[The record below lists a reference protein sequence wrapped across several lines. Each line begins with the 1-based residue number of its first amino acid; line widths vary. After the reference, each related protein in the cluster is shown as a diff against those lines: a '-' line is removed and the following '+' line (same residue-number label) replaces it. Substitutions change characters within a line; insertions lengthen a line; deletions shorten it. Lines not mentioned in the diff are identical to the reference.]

1 MPQPIGPQA
10 AADDPKL
17 LEEAPLD
24 VESDPTAPNIDK
36 AFSALWL
43 PHSGQINS
51 TLALSDRTNFSYLSS
66 QS

>member
-10 AADDPKL
+10 VADDPKL
-17 LEEAPLD
+17 LEEALLD
-24 VESDPTAPNIDK
+24 VESDPTAPNTDK

-43 PHSGQINS
+43 PQVGQVNS
-51 TLALSDRTNFSYLSS
+51 TLALSDRTNFSYFSL

>member
-10 AADDPKL
+10 AADEPKL
-17 LEEAPLD
+17 PEEALLD
-24 VESDPTAPNIDK
+24 GPSDPTAPNIDK

-43 PHSGQINS
+43 PQWGQVNS
-51 TLALSDRTNFSYLSS
+51 TLALSDRTNFSYFSS

>member
-1 MPQPIGPQA
+1 MPQPIGPQE

-17 LEEAPLD
+17 LEEALLD
-24 VESDPTAPNIDK
+24 IESDPTAPNTDN

-43 PHSGQINS
+43 PHWGQVNS
-51 TLALSDRTNFSYLSS
+51 TLALSDRTNFSYFSS

>member
-10 AADDPKL
+10 AAEDPKL
-17 LEEAPLD
+17 LEEALLA
-24 VESDPTAPNIDK
+24 VESDPIAPNIDK

-43 PHSGQINS
+43 PHWGQVSS
-51 TLALSDRTNFSYLSS
+51 TLALSDRTNFSYFSS

>member
-10 AADDPKL
+10 AAEDPKL
-17 LEEAPLD
+17 EDALLD

-43 PHSGQINS
+43 PHRGQVSS
-51 TLALSDRTNFSYLSS
+51 TLALSDRTNFSYFSS